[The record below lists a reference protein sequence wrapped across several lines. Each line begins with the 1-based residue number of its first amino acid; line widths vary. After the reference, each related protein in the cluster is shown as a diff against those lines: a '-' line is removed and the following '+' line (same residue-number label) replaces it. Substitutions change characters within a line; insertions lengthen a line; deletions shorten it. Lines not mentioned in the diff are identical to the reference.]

1 MSGRKKRKPGF
12 CQYRELKKA
21 NSDVTGWIR
30 VDGTVIDYP
39 VMQTPETP
47 DFYLK
52 RGSIKNIPLMG

>member
-52 RGSIKNIPLMG
+52 RGS